1 MRIILIYNLAMSL
14 LVLLGSLALVTLAS
28 GWILRK

>member
-1 MRIILIYNLAMSL
+1 MVLIYNSSMSL
-14 LVLLGSLALVTLAS
+14 LVLLGSLALVTLAT